1 MRLAHH
7 GLLIILLTLAGCAPQ
22 TQQLSETLSVALFG
36 VSDERATVEYAQNLP
51 YASLFVS
58 LDDAPNALLVLAWAE
73 QGKAHPFALKWV
85 SNQEE
90 LLITEAGRITKTV
103 NLVVGN
109 IQALSAN
116 TPDPLSLN
124 LLHAQTPT
132 TWQYQLHWQKGK
144 QDYIEPA
151 LSQFKVYGQQEK
163 ALPTGSQNL
172 VLVEESVTLSVSKQR
187 YHNRY
192 WLSPKTGRVIASEQ
206 YLGPN
211 GSRLSLSIAK
221 PFAGE

>member
-7 GLLIILLTLAGCAPQ
+7 WLLFTTFTLIGCAPQ
-22 TQQLSETLSVALFG
+22 TQQLSETVSVALFG
-36 VSDERATVEYAQNLP
+36 VSDERATNDYAQTLP

-58 LDDAPNALLVLAWAE
+58 LDNDPNALLVLAWAE
-73 QGKAHPFALKWV
+73 QGKSRPLALKWV

-90 LLITEAGRITKTV
+90 LLVTEAGRITKTA

-109 IQALSAN
+109 IQSIFAKE
-116 TPDPLSLN
+116 PDPLGLN
-124 LLHAQTPT
+124 LLHSQTPT
-132 TWQYQLHWQKGK
+132 TWQYQLHWQQGK
-144 QDYIEPA
+144 QDYIEPV
-151 LSQFKVYGQQEK
+151 LSQFNVYGPQEI

-172 VLVEESVTLSVSKQR
+172 VRVEENITLTVSKQH
-187 YHNRY
+187 YQNRY
-192 WLSPKTGRVIASEQ
+192 WLSPKTGKVIASEQ

-221 PFAGE
+221 PFVGE